1 MYVEPKDS
9 RQRCTKERLFAS
21 FERALQ
27 SKAVSDITVSEVCSD
42 AGISRKTFYKYYS
55 DPFALLLA
63 MQDDLFAGL
72 GQRLTKLP
80 PDVYVISSDIID
92 FVAEHRVVAK
102 AVFENRGEG
111 NLIDR
116 VLAYLHATYRKLGA
130 GEPRHVRAGGGIPVP
145 LRYLRLGGHRQAL
158 ALPAPRSRSR
168 RGQGAGREPVEAD
181 DAPRLRN
188 TVRPGSGMARC
199 AEALAPSHSRRR
211 SYPRSFA
218 GRAGL
223 GARRYPGKP
232 SRARR

>member
-27 SKAVSDITVSEVCSD
+27 SKAVSDITVSEVCGD

-72 GQRLTKLP
+72 GQRLAKLP
-80 PDVYVISSDIID
+80 PDVYAISSDIID

-116 VLAYLHATYRKLGA
+116 VLAHLHATYHESWEQANPDMSEQAVEFLFHYVTSGW
-130 GEPRHVRAGGGIPVP
+130 VGIVSTQP
-145 LRYLRLGGHRQAL
+145 
-158 ALPAPRSRSR
+158 
-168 RGQGAGREPVEAD
+168 
-181 DAPRLRN
+181 PRLSISIQN
-188 TVRPGSGMARC
+188 KS
-199 AEALAPSHSRRR
+199 EHI
-211 SYPRSFA
+211 
-218 GRAGL
+218 
-223 GARRYPGKP
+223 
-232 SRARR
+232 